1 MYDDSLTFAMNSY
14 EIRKKFYPT
23 KHIYTADCI
32 RQVAIILDNMEDD
45 SAIHFY

>member
-14 EIRKKFYPT
+14 DIKKKFYPQ

-32 RQVAIILDNMEDD
+32 KHIAIILDNMEDK